1 MAHVQND
8 VKTEIMNITFCSVV
22 YSRLEAY
29 FSPSGS
35 HILYTEDISDRAKI
49 VMSLLTV
56 RGECLKAGTDH

>member
-8 VKTEIMNITFCSVV
+8 VKTEIMNITFSSMV

-35 HILYTEDISDRAKI
+35 HIFVYRIQKIS
-49 VMSLLTV
+49 V
-56 RGECLKAGTDH
+56 TDPKSG